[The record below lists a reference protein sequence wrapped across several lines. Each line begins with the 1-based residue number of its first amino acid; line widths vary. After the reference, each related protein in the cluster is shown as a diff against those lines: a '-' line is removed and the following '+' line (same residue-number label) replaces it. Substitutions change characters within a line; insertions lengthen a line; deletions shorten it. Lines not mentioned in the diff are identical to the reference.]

1 MSSIDIHRPHSLS
14 EADARTLIDKVAERM
29 REKFDL
35 KSQWQNG
42 VLVFERPG
50 ISGKIAILGNEIHVT
65 AKLGMLFSPLKT
77 MIEQEI
83 RRKLDEHFA

>member
-1 MSSIDIHRPHSLS
+1 MSSIDIRRPHSLS
-14 EADARTLIDKVAERM
+14 EADAHTLIDKVAERM

-42 VLVFERPG
+42 ALIFERAG
-50 ISGKIAILGNEIHVT
+50 IRGQIAILTDEIHVT
-65 AKLGMLFSPLKT
+65 AQLGMLFSPLKA